1 MTKQAWSVNDF
12 LFRKKKLCR
21 TVHNDSWVI
30 ASRQDSCILPTGVAS
45 HSAGFGW
52 PCLLMEQAIYN
63 VLTPPLEILFWVLAV
78 SFCFVG
84 ELAYHGHRVKVYDR
98 SRQALEKASNV
109 LEEHKK
115 QLRREECM
123 INRDFVVRLIQ
134 QYHSCYNNWLVNMAV
149 SAKHRLQTTSTLS

>member
-1 MTKQAWSVNDF
+1 MISY
-12 LFRKKKLCR
+12 LEKKLCR

-30 ASRQDSCILPTGVAS
+30 ASRQGSSILPTGVAN

-63 VLTPPLEILFWVLAV
+63 ALTPAPEILFWVLAV

-109 LEEHKK
+109 LEEHKE